1 MGCAGVITD
10 ALAGSGVQNLSKI
23 PPNKGRGYVIV
34 SGDVPD
40 GELSKLADAV
50 NKALTP
56 HRAKVQPL
64 VSLELIAKLDKQSA
78 ETAIKALTAV
88 AGVDAENSTTD
99 TDLGVLAVRLA
110 GDKPVTVATITA
122 ALAKAGVAAKIATPP
137 AAAPAA
143 EETKGRSS

>member
-56 HRAKVQPL
+56 HRAQVQPL
-64 VSLELIAKLDKQSA
+64 VSLELVAKLDKESA
-78 ETAIKALTAV
+78 DAAIEALKAV
-88 AGVDAENSTTD
+88 EGVDAEKSNAD
-99 TDLGVLAVRLA
+99 ADRGVLAVRLA
-110 GDKPVTVATITA
+110 GDKPVSVTKITT
-122 ALAKAGVAAKIATPP
+122 ALAKAGVEAKVA
-137 AAAPAA
+137 
-143 EETKGRSS
+143 KQQ